1 MRAPC
6 ASAQAA
12 LLALLLLAS
21 NSHAA
26 TAGAVL
32 SPQDT
37 YTVNTASGDFV
48 LAPSVGWNGTLIRMM
63 TTSVEACAEACRADQ
78 QCMLFN
84 HCDVQGGCK
93 ATTPVLQYQECQL
106 LSEGCTAMPVAGA
119 AGPWIKRTAG
129 FPVRYRAPETAGFVQ
144 LQAQGLAGGDLQCSD
159 SELPDQCAFPTVEE
173 ATQACQG
180 LSDCGSVV
188 VYSQGVD
195 GCSNLTAVLVSADG
209 TAFVSPIVATLT
221 KQAGG
226 SGGSASSSGG
236 LSAGA
241 IAGIAV
247 GAVAG
252 AAALAGVAWVVLRR
266 RGDAASNG
274 KRTAPH
280 DDEGLHSTNKLSSGL
295 TISSEHQT
303 GLRGASAFSPG
314 RMGSGGGGALG
325 SNGTGTVGS
334 GGGHSRGGHSATAV
348 SSSSGDARSS
358 RNLPELA
365 QHIAAVEAR
374 SLGGLAGHQADQHS
388 MLEVPQPP
396 LLSVD
401 SLPASLN
408 DWVFDLSE
416 VTFNR
421 RVDGSLAELGRGASG
436 VVYRAMFRGEPVA
449 AKEVQLGHS
458 VAAQEAFVLE
468 AERMHQLRHAHV
480 VALYGVALSGPV
492 GVLIM
497 EYCGGRDLMQAL
509 ELKVAGGSDRVFSWK
524 NHGRRIAYDVAK
536 ALNFLHARGIVHLDV
551 KSSNILLTASGTAKL
566 GDVGLAR
573 ILHSTYL
580 SELPLVGTF
589 AWVAPEV
596 LMGGQNCTSAVD
608 LYSFGVVLWEI
619 ITGEKPTRGR
629 LRAPRVPEE
638 CPQDV
643 ADLMMECMRLDPSE
657 RPTAQQV
664 MHRLRNMH
672 GTKGEG

>member
-1 MRAPC
+1 M
-6 ASAQAA
+6 
-12 LLALLLLAS
+12 
-21 NSHAA
+21 
-26 TAGAVL
+26 
-32 SPQDT
+32 
-37 YTVNTASGDFV
+37 
-48 LAPSVGWNGTLIRMM
+48 
-63 TTSVEACAEACRADQ
+63 
-78 QCMLFN
+78 
-84 HCDVQGGCK
+84 
-93 ATTPVLQYQECQL
+93 
-106 LSEGCTAMPVAGA
+106 
-119 AGPWIKRTAG
+119 
-129 FPVRYRAPETAGFVQ
+129 
-144 LQAQGLAGGDLQCSD
+144 
-159 SELPDQCAFPTVEE
+159 
-173 ATQACQG
+173 
-180 LSDCGSVV
+180 
-188 VYSQGVD
+188 
-195 GCSNLTAVLVSADG
+195 LVSADG

-295 TISSEHQT
+295 TISSENQT
-303 GLRGASAFSPG
+303 GRRGATAFSPAH
-314 RMGSGGGGALG
+314 MGGGGGGALG

-421 RVDGSLAELGRGASG
+421 RVDGSLAELGRGA
-436 VVYRAMFRGEPVA
+436 R
-449 AKEVQLGHS
+449 
-458 VAAQEAFVLE
+458 
-468 AERMHQLRHAHV
+468 
-480 VALYGVALSGPV
+480 
-492 GVLIM
+492 
-497 EYCGGRDLMQAL
+497 
-509 ELKVAGGSDRVFSWK
+509 
-524 NHGRRIAYDVAK
+524 
-536 ALNFLHARGIVHLDV
+536 
-551 KSSNILLTASGTAKL
+551 
-566 GDVGLAR
+566 
-573 ILHSTYL
+573 
-580 SELPLVGTF
+580 
-589 AWVAPEV
+589 
-596 LMGGQNCTSAVD
+596 
-608 LYSFGVVLWEI
+608 
-619 ITGEKPTRGR
+619 
-629 LRAPRVPEE
+629 
-638 CPQDV
+638 
-643 ADLMMECMRLDPSE
+643 
-657 RPTAQQV
+657 
-664 MHRLRNMH
+664 
-672 GTKGEG
+672 